1 MTTENIQSPSTLTFR
16 QQCWPFASTH
26 TVKSRTTTYVVD
38 RHLFVPEEPIYV
50 IEFEMNATMSTHSNL
65 FKMIGVTVISG
76 DGINSVGDN
85 CVDGDNRVDGGG
97 NINNEK
103 EVLAIHKTLH
113 SKQEYIES
121 HGGKIIDIYLI
132 SN

>member
-1 MTTENIQSPSTLTFR
+1 MTTENIQSPSTWTFR

-50 IEFEMNATMSTHSNL
+50 IEFKMNTTMSTHSNL

-76 DGINSVGDN
+76 DGINSV
-85 CVDGDNRVDGGG
+85 GDNRVDGGG